1 MVCLW
6 KPSNQS
12 SLIFGR
18 EQLVDLTSNCSIE
31 GKLLFR
37 TQFCSTKDKDKD
49 HEKMAECFSCNKA
62 VTSHHLLTVGGKYKM
77 QSWKRGFK
85 QFPKL
90 RLGKYL
96 VLKIYIFV
104 ICKLLERSRCLL
116 WLKQPNHI
124 FWFTF
129 SILLSCTLSVW
140 HVPHARNPWCR
151 LASTGE
157 SWVWGIIWE

>member
-12 SLIFGR
+12 SLIFWR

-77 QSWKRGFK
+77 QSWKRRFK
-85 QFPKL
+85 QFASCPKL
-90 RLGKYL
+90 QLGKYL
-96 VLKIYIFV
+96 TKVLFFVLKQIIS
-104 ICKLLERSRCLL
+104 CDLLFQFCYLALWVSDMCLM
-116 WLKQPNHI
+116 QGIPDAD
-124 FWFTF
+124 
-129 SILLSCTLSVW
+129 LLLQVR
-140 HVPHARNPWCR
+140 V
-151 LASTGE
+151 E
-157 SWVWGIIWE
+157 SGGLFENNNIKDGKAPKS

>member
-1 MVCLW
+1 MVKELSPSCTEQIYNQAFKLEFIFDEQFFQETHVVCLW

-18 EQLVDLTSNCSIE
+18 EQLVDLTNNCSIE

-77 QSWKRGFK
+77 QSWKRRFK
-85 QFPKL
+85 PFDSCPKL
-90 RLGKYL
+90 LFNNS
-96 VLKIYIFV
+96 IF
-104 ICKLLERSRCLL
+104 
-116 WLKQPNHI
+116 
-124 FWFTF
+124 
-129 SILLSCTLSVW
+129 LS
-140 HVPHARNPWCR
+140 ANFRNEVEVFCD
-151 LASTGE
+151 
-157 SWVWGIIWE
+157 

>member
-1 MVCLW
+1 MSL
-6 KPSNQS
+6 KTFKSEQSDILNRATGGFNQ
-12 SLIFGR
+12 
-18 EQLVDLTSNCSIE
+18 QLFHRRNNC
-31 GKLLFR
+31 
-37 TQFCSTKDKDKD
+37 CSGYNFVRPKKKRKD

-116 WLKQPNHI
+116 WLKPTNHI
-124 FWFTF
+124 LWFLF
-129 SILLSCTLSVW
+129 PILLSCTLSVW